1 MTSWL
6 SANRRRR
13 MRPAC
18 GANLSQHSLSFS
30 WLTLASSC
38 NIGKGPAAVLLCL
51 LLSFCC
57 QVSFFCQVTRA
68 QSKAPEDPRVQAHLQ
83 RARSALAANASSTAV
98 AEYQAIL
105 EIDPKNVEAQAN
117 LGVIAFFGGDC
128 QGASRYFNGAL
139 AVQPALPKAEALL
152 GICEKRTGLPG
163 AAARLERSFSALT
176 DSKLRV
182 QAGTELAGLYYQR
195 GDLHRAAGIIQSLIE
210 IDPDNIDTL
219 YFAQLLYS
227 ELADDTLGKL
237 AVLAPG
243 SARMQQVIGE
253 RLINAGDLKGAI
265 EHYKLALGIDPR
277 LGGVRFEL
285 SQAILET
292 ASSNQNAQA
301 ESQRLL
307 EEAVK
312 IEGDNPHIES
322 LMGEIA
328 VSRGD
333 LDTAYKH
340 YDRALALNPSEVQA
354 EMGLARLSMEHR
366 KPDEAVKFLL
376 ATIQAD
382 PLNGEAHYR
391 LGLAYRGLGRASDS
405 EKELRLF
412 QEIKKT
418 KDQLKD
424 LYRQMN
430 KQPRGDRF
438 DEAALKLK
446 PDG

>member
-1 MTSWL
+1 MTRWL
-6 SANRRRR
+6 LVTEPRRLHLRLRSGGGSAI
-13 MRPAC
+13 
-18 GANLSQHSLSFS
+18 SQI
-30 WLTLASSC
+30 A
-38 NIGKGPAAVLLCL
+38 
-51 LLSFCC
+51 LSFCRMMPHWDTGRGC
-57 QVSFFCQVTRA
+57 SALLFCLILAFFCQGVRA
-68 QSKAPEDPRVQAHLQ
+68 QSQAAGDQRIQAHLQ
-83 RARSALAANASSTAV
+83 RAREALAANASNTAV
-98 AEYQAIL
+98 AEYQAVL
-105 EIDPKNVEAQAN
+105 EIEPKNVEAQAN

-128 QGASRYFNGAL
+128 QAASRYFNSAL
-139 AVQPALPKAEALL
+139 AAQPALPKAEALL
-152 GICEKRTGLPG
+152 GICEKRTGLPS
-163 AAARLERSFSALT
+163 AAARLEKSFAALT

-182 QAGTELAGLYYQR
+182 QVGTELAGLYYQR
-195 GDLHRAAGIIQSLIE
+195 GDLHRTASLVQSLIE

-265 EHYKLALGIDPR
+265 DHYKQALRIDPR

-292 ASSNQNAQA
+292 APSDQNANA
-301 ESQRLL
+301 DSQRLL

-312 IEGDNPHIES
+312 IEGDNAHIES

-340 YDRALALNPSEVQA
+340 YDRALALNPGEFQA
-354 EMGLARLSMEHR
+354 GMGLARLLMTQR
-366 KPDEAVKFLL
+366 KPDEAVKFLM
-376 ATIQAD
+376 AAIQAD

-391 LGLAYRGLGRASDS
+391 LGLAYRGLGRTADS

-418 KDQLKD
+418 KDQLKE

-430 KQPRGDRF
+430 KQPRGDLF
-438 DEAALKLK
+438 DEAASKLK
-446 PDG
+446 VDD